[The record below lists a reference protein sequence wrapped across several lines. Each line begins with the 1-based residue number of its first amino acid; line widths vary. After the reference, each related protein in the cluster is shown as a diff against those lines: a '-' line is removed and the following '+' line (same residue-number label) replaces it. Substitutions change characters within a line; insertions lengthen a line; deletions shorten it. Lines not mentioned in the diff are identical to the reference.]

1 MRYDIQCFVKVFFR
15 INFETLLPV
24 KIDVIREMKHWRLLK
39 MPEFSG
45 FEVQYVDEF
54 RPEMVFLRED
64 GRFECT
70 LCGNILCA
78 MSVARTHVI
87 RMHTTPEY
95 FKCSI
100 CEATIKHR
108 QAFSNHI
115 NKMHHITGGRDY
127 VKMYGRKV

>member
-1 MRYDIQCFVKVFFR
+1 LVKDVTARHPMFSSDKMLKFCH
-15 INFETLLPV
+15 LL
-24 KIDVIREMKHWRLLK
+24 KLMSSEMKHLRLLK

>member
-1 MRYDIQCFVKVFFR
+1 MVSIMGED
-15 INFETLLPV
+15 
-24 KIDVIREMKHWRLLK
+24 
-39 MPEFSG
+39 
-45 FEVQYVDEF
+45 QYVDEF

>member
-1 MRYDIQCFVKVFFR
+1 
-15 INFETLLPV
+15 
-24 KIDVIREMKHWRLLK
+24 

-127 VKMYGRKV
+127 LNMYGRKVDSNVDMDA